1 MTLARSARVKIVHLG
16 FIGTGHMGS
25 MLIREFIETGAAA
38 PADIIASNRTREK
51 AELLAGDF
59 GIRLGSNRDAAA
71 QSDVVFLCVK
81 PLDVSGVLAE
91 LRDELTPDKLLI
103 SVAVDFNL
111 DEIASI
117 SRARAT
123 RVIPSIC
130 SESLKGVTLVS
141 FGGNTTDSD
150 RALIH
155 SLFRAIGHPIEVEE
169 TDLEI
174 LADLTS
180 SAPAYISAIMRE
192 LVLAATRK
200 GVDAYLAE
208 RLAKETLEGTSE
220 LLAKESF
227 DSLITRVATKG
238 GITEEGLKA
247 IRKHAPAM
255 FDELLASTEAKH
267 ELIRKKVQAQED
279 FRE

>member
-1 MTLARSARVKIVHLG
+1 MTLARSARVKMVHLG

-25 MLIREFIETGAAA
+25 MLIRKFIETGAAA

-51 AELLAGDF
+51 AELLAGDC
-59 GIRLGSNRDAAA
+59 GIRLGSNRDVAA

-81 PLDVSGVLAE
+81 PLDVSGVLTE
-91 LRDELTPDKLLI
+91 LRDELKPDKLLI
-103 SVAVDFNL
+103 SVAVDLNL

-123 RVIPSIC
+123 RAIPSIC

-155 SLFRAIGHPIEVEE
+155 RLFRAIGDPIEVEE

-208 RLAKETLEGTSE
+208 RLSKETLEGTSE

-227 DSLITRVATKG
+227 DDLITRVATKG

-267 ELIRKKVQAQED
+267 ELIRKKLQAQED

>member
-25 MLIREFIETGAAA
+25 MLIRKFIETGAAA
-38 PADIIASNRTREK
+38 PADIIASNRAREK
-51 AELLAGDF
+51 AELLAGDC
-59 GIRLGSNRDAAA
+59 GIRLGSNRDVAA

-81 PLDVSGVLAE
+81 PLDVSGVLTE

-103 SVAVDFNL
+103 SVAVDLNL

-123 RVIPSIC
+123 RAIPSIC

-141 FGGNTTDSD
+141 FGGNTADSD

-155 SLFRAIGHPIEVEE
+155 RLFRAIGDPIEVEE

-192 LVLAATRK
+192 LVLAATRE

-208 RLAKETLEGTSE
+208 WLAKETLAGTSE

-227 DSLITRVATKG
+227 NGLITRVATKG

-255 FDELLASTEAKH
+255 FDELLVATKAKH
-267 ELIRKKVQAQED
+267 ELIRKKVDAQ
-279 FRE
+279 R